1 MAEQSPAAQP
11 GPMLLSE
18 QPPVSGRA
26 EPRSNDWGDI
36 FAHLEARLGSLR
48 TWRYTWWQ
56 YWARLAQFIL
66 PHRYH
71 WVVTSNT
78 MNRGL
83 PVNEAIV
90 DSTATLAMRICA
102 AGMSSGLMSPARPW
116 FRLGAALEAKLDAPA
131 QEWLDDTT
139 QRIYAVLGGS
149 NFYTEASQ
157 MFQDVST
164 FGTSPMIIYE
174 DHEDIVRAYVPCAG
188 EYFLA
193 TGARLSVDTLYR
205 EFTYTVAQIVDWFTL
220 DACPQQVRTL
230 WEQGGANLEREFVV
244 AHAIEPNFAIAKRG
258 ANGGKVNVVPG
269 RFPFREVYWLK
280 GQRTEAELSRRGFH
294 ERPFMACRWSKTS
307 NDAYGRGPGM
317 DALGDTQQ
325 LQQETRRKGEAI
337 DKTVRPPMGAD
348 PELENK
354 PSSILPGEITY
365 VNTGSGGKKGFWP
378 LLDVNPQAIAAI
390 TADIETVQKRI
401 DRAFFTNV
409 FLYIS
414 QMDGVQPR
422 NELEISERKGEQ
434 IQQLGPVIE
443 LFETEFASPAIQRV
457 VSIMSRRGLLQPPPP
472 SLAGIPVAI
481 EYVSMMKLA
490 QRAAETGGMERT
502 LATLAKLGEGAMA
515 MGLPNPLR
523 IVNLDETARIYAD
536 RLGFPAKALYSQDQ
550 VAQNDQAKAKA
561 SAQQQMMNAAPQAV
575 DAAEGLSRIP
585 VGGGQSAIGALL
597 GTGAPPQGQ
606 AA

>member
-220 DACPQQVRTL
+220 DAC
-230 WEQGGANLEREFVV
+230 
-244 AHAIEPNFAIAKRG
+244 RG
-258 ANGGKVNVVPG
+258 
-269 RFPFREVYWLK
+269 
-280 GQRTEAELSRRGFH
+280 S
-294 ERPFMACRWSKTS
+294 C
-307 NDAYGRGPGM
+307 
-317 DALGDTQQ
+317 
-325 LQQETRRKGEAI
+325 
-337 DKTVRPPMGAD
+337 
-348 PELENK
+348 
-354 PSSILPGEITY
+354 
-365 VNTGSGGKKGFWP
+365 
-378 LLDVNPQAIAAI
+378 
-390 TADIETVQKRI
+390 
-401 DRAFFTNV
+401 DRAEFCHR
-409 FLYIS
+409 
-414 QMDGVQPR
+414 QAGR
-422 NELEISERKGEQ
+422 ERRQGQ
-434 IQQLGPVIE
+434 CGAG
-443 LFETEFASPAIQRV
+443 T
-457 VSIMSRRGLLQPPPP
+457 VSVPRGLLAKGPAHR
-472 SLAGIPVAI
+472 SRAVAP
-481 EYVSMMKLA
+481 
-490 QRAAETGGMERT
+490 R
-502 LATLAKLGEGAMA
+502 
-515 MGLPNPLR
+515 
-523 IVNLDETARIYAD
+523 
-536 RLGFPAKALYSQDQ
+536 FP
-550 VAQNDQAKAKA
+550 
-561 SAQQQMMNAAPQAV
+561 
-575 DAAEGLSRIP
+575 
-585 VGGGQSAIGALL
+585 
-597 GTGAPPQGQ
+597 
-606 AA
+606 